1 MPGWL
6 GVDLSLVV
14 TLYGVFGFVFVF
26 RVLFFYVFF
35 TKEADEKRELCG
47 DTLVV
52 LMCLK
57 GEYLGAWIV

>member
-14 TLYGVFGFVFVF
+14 TLYGVYGFVFFFVF
-26 RVLFFYVFF
+26 FLCVFF
-35 TKEADEKRELCG
+35 TKQADEKRELWG
-47 DTLVV
+47 DTLVA

-57 GEYLGAWIV
+57 

>member
-14 TLYGVFGFVFVF
+14 TLYGVLVFV
-26 RVLFFYVFF
+26 LFLVFYFSVFF